1 MAAATS
7 GNEVDDTIRELK
19 KITGFTSY
27 LVLNND
33 GIVIKYENMSYRVAV
48 HHAHL
53 ILSLCSKASKYIRDL
68 LETPDVSTYHYH
80 LLVTTS
86 SSFSHYLCYAMLCY
100 ATLCYVMVSS
110 QNEVESIRL
119 ITKEYEMIVAQHG
132 NFTLVVTHSNSKAHV
147 KVVVEGE
154 KKEGEVVE
162 QKKEVV
168 AA

>member
-68 LETPDVSTYHYH
+68 LETPD
-80 LLVTTS
+80 
-86 SSFSHYLCYAMLCY
+86 
-100 ATLCYVMVSS
+100 
-110 QNEVESIRL
+110 NEVESIRL